1 MFRYEVNIAPG
12 AQKHL
17 SVPIRLLPPGRN
29 HAITMRHIQE
39 DQVTKLY
46 PSASVG
52 LASRRFTNFFSQDLL
67 SKLHPLGG
75 GAHRA
80 SLGGAMLNL

>member
-12 AQKHL
+12 AQKHSPDPTGL
-17 SVPIRLLPPGRN
+17 LLPGQN
-29 HAITMRHIQE
+29 HAITKHHIQE

-46 PSASVG
+46 LSASVG

-75 GAHRA
+75 GRF
-80 SLGGAMLNL
+80 SDDWGG